1 MCGIFCCFN
10 RAGDISQYRARAI
23 ACSKRQRHRG
33 PDWSGCY
40 MTNNTVLVHERLAI
54 VGVGK
59 STSNVSVFP
68 GRGLKSCSPGRSTP
82 ALGVIMI
89 HQLKGSLWRAC
100 DKVLL
105 VILRDVKEL
114 LELREEYRRIETDK
128 IISQTPVLNPLP
140 TKTKALSSP
149 LTVKFTTTSLS
160 EKVSRTK
167 MPCSR
172 PTRTVKSSCTS

>member
-68 GRGLKSCSPGRSTP
+68 GRGLKVARPGGAHR
-82 ALGVIMI
+82 
-89 HQLKGSLWRAC
+89 R
-100 DKVLL
+100 L
-105 VILRDVKEL
+105 V
-114 LELREEYRRIETDK
+114 
-128 IISQTPVLNPLP
+128 
-140 TKTKALSSP
+140 
-149 LTVKFTTTSLS
+149 
-160 EKVSRTK
+160 
-167 MPCSR
+167 
-172 PTRTVKSSCTS
+172 